1 MPIISHDYKNL
12 NNLETI
18 IKHNDGTPLYGE
30 IEIYRRIWK
39 DCEKSNLTW
48 HFWHDL
54 RLPIGNNKQSEIQI
68 DFFLVCEK
76 GALVVEVKGGN
87 VGIQNGQFFFTKG
100 NGMTMDRSPFQQAED
115 YKYALLNNKI
125 INSNQIF
132 IDTVCAF
139 PHTKMAHT
147 NHLPKLDL
155 GYKLWSAYQQESQT
169 ESFSDF
175 CLSVL
180 AIDKEKKH
188 WLAEDLKAGEVEIAI
203 HHLVANIRPDFN
215 YTETSYQS
223 IIDWLN
229 IQNLDTFRSLEKNN
243 RIIIE
248 GGPGTGKT
256 TIAKAF
262 IRRYKSLKGV
272 YLCWN
277 NLLAATVRNQLLKV
291 GLENCEVFQF
301 ISFFSKLDPEHKY
314 VTYDDFQEDASLLLQ
329 RMKYLFAKLR
339 DSEEYI
345 PYDYIII
352 DEAQDIFD
360 KGAAE
365 VLNSLTSINGN
376 GLGTGRYLVFFDT
389 EQGYRKDIRELDS
402 YAEDISRFGTHF
414 ILNENKRVPN
424 NKQIVDEANK
434 ILDSDDYTQ
443 TSTIIDAIEERN
455 DPAIT
460 IHHYQGSNELVKHIK
475 ILLNDLKDG
484 KKKWTEYIILTDS
497 HNKQLFERLSDI
509 ELIKELKPDNV
520 RFKEDR
526 LCLTTILSYKGLETK
541 HVVLVLNNREEI
553 DKFELY
559 VGMTRAMFDLE
570 ILLLDKN
577 NSKN

>member
-12 NNLETI
+12 NNLESI
-18 IKHNDGTPLYGE
+18 IKHNDGSPLYGE
-30 IEIYRRIWK
+30 IDMYRRIWK
-39 DCEKSNLTW
+39 DCEKSSLTW

-54 RLPIGNNKQSEIQI
+54 RLPVGNNKQSEIQI

-87 VGIQNGQFFFTKG
+87 VGIHKGQFFFTKG
-100 NGMTMDRSPFQQAED
+100 DGRTMDRSPFQQAED
-115 YKYALLNNKI
+115 YKYALMNNKI
-125 INSNQIF
+125 INSNQLF

-139 PHTKMAHT
+139 PHSKMTYT
-147 NHLPKLDL
+147 NQLPKLDL
-155 GYKLWSAYQQESQT
+155 GYKLWSAFQQENDS
-169 ESFSDF
+169 ESFADF

-180 AIDKEKKH
+180 TIDKERKH
-188 WLAEDLKAGEVEIAI
+188 WYTEDLKNAEVEIAI
-203 HHLVANIRPDFN
+203 NYLVANIQPDYN

-223 IIDWLN
+223 ILDWLN
-229 IQNLDTFRSLEKNN
+229 IQNLDTFKSLEKNN

-262 IRRYKSLKGV
+262 VRRYKSLKGV

-291 GLENCEVFQF
+291 GLDNCEVYQF
-301 ISFFSKLDPEHKY
+301 ISFISKLDPDHKF
-314 VTYDDFQEDASLLLQ
+314 VAYDDFQEESSSLLEK
-329 RMKYLFAKLR
+329 MKQLFIKLR
-339 DSEEYI
+339 DSKDFI

-360 KGAAE
+360 KGAAD

-414 ILNENKRVPN
+414 VLNENKRVPN
-424 NKQIVDEANK
+424 NKQIVDEAVKVLESENG
-434 ILDSDDYTQ
+434 IQASQ
-443 TSTIIDAIEERN
+443 IIKEIEDRN
-455 DPAIT
+455 DPAIK
-460 IHHYQGSNELVKHIK
+460 IYRYQGGNELVKHIK
-475 ILLNDLKDG
+475 ALLAELKDG
-484 KKKWTEYIILTDS
+484 KKKWSEYVVLTDS
-497 HNKQLFERLSDI
+497 HNRALYERLSDI
-509 ELIKELKPDNV
+509 ELIKELKPDNI
-520 RFKEDR
+520 RFEEER
-526 LCLTTILSYKGLETK
+526 LSLTTILSYKGLETK
-541 HVVLVLNNREEI
+541 HVILVLNNREEI
-553 DKFELY
+553 NKFELY

-570 ILLLDKN
+570 ILLLDKTN
-577 NSKN
+577 KL

>member
-30 IEIYRRIWK
+30 IEMYRRIWK
-39 DCEKSNLTW
+39 DCEDSNLIW

-68 DFFLVCEK
+68 DFLLVCKK

-100 NGMTMDRSPFQQAED
+100 DGMTMDRSPFQQAED

-139 PHTKMAHT
+139 PHTKMSHT
-147 NHLPKLDL
+147 NRLPKLDL

-180 AIDKEKKH
+180 SIDKEKKH
-188 WLAEDLKAGEVEIAI
+188 WLSEDLNKSEVEIAI
-203 HHLVANIRPDFN
+203 HHLAANIRSDYN

-223 IIDWLN
+223 ILDWLN
-229 IQNLDTFRSLEKNN
+229 IQNLDTFKSLEKNN

-262 IRRYKSLKGV
+262 IRRYKSLRGV

-277 NLLAATVRNQLLKV
+277 NLLAATIRNQLLKV

-301 ISFFSKLDPEHKY
+301 ISFISKLDPDHKF
-314 VTYDDFQEDASLLLQ
+314 VKYDDFQEESSLLLDK
-329 RMKYLFAKLR
+329 MKKLLAKLR
-339 DSEEYI
+339 ESESFI
-345 PYDYIII
+345 PYDYIVI

-365 VLNSLTSINGN
+365 VLNSLSSINGN

-414 ILNENKRVPN
+414 VLNENKRVPN
-424 NKQIVDEANK
+424 NKQIVDVANK
-434 ILDSDDYTQ
+434 LLESDDKTQ
-443 TSTIIDAIEERN
+443 TSSIIKDIEERS
-455 DPAIT
+455 DPAIR

-475 ILLNDLKDG
+475 SLLTDLKKG
-484 KKKWTEYIILTDS
+484 KKNWREYILLTDS
-497 HNKQLFERLSDI
+497 HNKQLYERLSDI
-509 ELIKELKPDNV
+509 ELIKELKPDNL
-520 RFKEDR
+520 RYEEDR

-541 HVVLVLNNREEI
+541 HVVLVVNNREEI

-570 ILLLDKN
+570 ILLLDN
-577 NSKN
+577 VNSSN